1 MNGPLDSITSDLVSK
16 ALDVSLSVHQSI
28 ANNIANSDTS
38 GYRPLRVNFEAVMQ
52 EVQAAVESGAGKDSI
67 RAALDRVDATPEQE
81 PLPTS
86 VLLDQQMVQLVRNT
100 THYEALLNARD
111 RMGDIMKLAIKGGQ
125 G

>member
-52 EVQAAVESGAGKDSI
+52 EVKAAVESGAGKDSI